1 MVNYTNSFI
10 LDIELEKLYCIEM
23 DYINMGGGWDT
34 EFINYVEFDLFTCA
48 DGIDYDENN
57 INCSTYEHIMEAA
70 GEDNSFSMDV
80 YYPVVHYQPLNK
92 TNPIFV
98 RYDNFFYHLSRFSNK
113 IDRIYLQQHILKD
126 DDGLLTNNEK
136 NISF

>member
-1 MVNYTNSFI
+1 MANYTNSFI

-70 GEDNSFSMDV
+70 GEDNSFSTDV
-80 YYPVVHYQPLNK
+80 YYPVVHYQSLNK
-92 TNPIFV
+92 TNPILS
-98 RYDNFFYHLSRFSNK
+98 DMIIFF
-113 IDRIYLQQHILKD
+113 I
-126 DDGLLTNNEK
+126 T
-136 NISF
+136 